1 MSSESTIMVES
12 HRSAATLYASGEL
25 TADSVLRAIAQVE
38 QLPNHVRALCVDLR
52 AVRVTDE
59 RALRALD
66 IALRDW
72 RAGRRGMSRVR
83 LPEHAGAGPVSLGF
97 PHTRRSSLPLPVAR
111 VRNQM
116 TSPFRDRREVVVTR
130 SLRERAGSETR

>member
-25 TADSVLRAIAQVE
+25 TADGVLRAIAQVE

-52 AVRVTDE
+52 ALYERPTS
-59 RALRALD
+59 RALRALE

-72 RAGRRGMSRVR
+72 RAARRGMSRVR
-83 LPEHAGAGPVSLGF
+83 FPEHPGGASG
-97 PHTRRSSLPLPVAR
+97 RRSASRTHGVSSAPLPVER
-111 VRNQM
+111 VRNHDDVAISRS
-116 TSPFRDRREVVVTR
+116 TRGRRDTFV
-130 SLRERAGSETR
+130 A